1 MVAIFLKTINIK
13 MKQKNNKLKLNLLFV
28 LIFIVI
34 SVLNYIL
41 CFNSALFTLKVLS
54 VGNLLMFL
62 TTLLSF
68 NIGFSAAL
76 SDNPNKFVRAI
87 MGGGFLKFGL
97 TIIIALIYFITNKG
111 HILKTDIFNLMFI
124 YIIYTTLETVLLAKN
139 SRKHN
144 KK

>member
-1 MVAIFLKTINIK
+1 MEQINTK
-13 MKQKNNKLKLNLLFV
+13 MKVKLNLLFV

-34 SVLNYIL
+34 IALNYVL
-41 CFNSALFTLKVLS
+41 CSNSALFTLKVLS
-54 VGNLLMFL
+54 IGNLFMFL

-76 SDNPNKFVRAI
+76 SENPNKFVRAI

-97 TIIIALIYFITNKG
+97 TIVIALIYFITNKG

-124 YIIYTTLETVLLAKN
+124 YIIYTTIETVLLAKHARN
-139 SRKHN
+139 HN
-144 KK
+144 KKSA